1 MLSSKP
7 LLSDVLIPD
16 PTGNDFPP
24 PWQLLDQGSVL
35 AVHCTKT
42 ARKRC
47 DVQHNQKLS
56 QIVLVYKVVY
66 NQKNLNP
73 I

>member
-1 MLSSKP
+1 MLIQVRYTDPRS
-7 LLSDVLIPD
+7 LLFTARLHVPYA
-16 PTGNDFPP
+16 TNNK
-24 PWQLLDQGSVL
+24 DQGSVL

-56 QIVLVYKVVY
+56 R
-66 NQKNLNP
+66 
-73 I
+73 